1 MGDCDCCFLPSEA
14 LHGLRRRRHGWL
26 ARVFFSGF
34 GCSRALKNS
43 QGEVGEC
50 GQKKKPQEYKGRSFR
65 VFELMTWR
73 VGIGFWSDWTVLMGF
88 MKIGLEGGP
97 LIAHEIPDKQKISGP

>member
-1 MGDCDCCFLPSEA
+1 MV
-14 LHGLRRRRHGWL
+14 GWL
-26 ARVFFSGF
+26 GFS
-34 GCSRALKNS
+34 SRGLVAAERLKTHKVKWGS
-43 QGEVGEC
+43 VGR
-50 GQKKKPQEYKGRSFR
+50 KKKTQEYKGRSFR

-88 MKIGLEGGP
+88 MKIGWEGGP